1 MLFWWKLVISIKI
14 FLNNLDKTLMVGLV
28 LHCENVIIN
37 LCGEWGECSMGKQY
51 IKGTGFSSPRVS
63 NPRQNWGL

>member
-1 MLFWWKLVISIKI
+1 M
-14 FLNNLDKTLMVGLV
+14 NNLEKTLMVGLV

-51 IKGTGFSSPRVS
+51 IKGTGFCSPRVS